1 MHLSHATS
9 SSCTNYAKITLVIPV
24 LSDLETWR
32 QSYISLT
39 TKVAIDDKLEEFER
53 AWELLRGESRCRGGG
68 GDKEYQVK
76 DYAVTFSGFYIRFS
90 WKDFVKFD
98 RENKDIVH
106 VMINLVRDIPFPIL
120 VNHSNNSIF
129 WNCFAP
135 SYSFACQPI
144 VIIFCILLYHVQC
157 RWSFSRRVHCM
168 KQTWNYN
175 VLTTYP
181 NRE

>member
-53 AWELLRGESRCRGGG
+53 AWELLRGESRCGGG
-68 GDKEYQVK
+68 GGGRGDKEYQVK
-76 DYAVTFSGFYIRFS
+76 DYVVTFSGFYIRFS

-98 RENKDIVH
+98 RHCSRND
-106 VMINLVRDIPFPIL
+106 NFRA
-120 VNHSNNSIF
+120 
-129 WNCFAP
+129 W
-135 SYSFACQPI
+135 YSFPNFSQSQQQFDFLKLFRAKLFFHMPTNRNH
-144 VIIFCILLYHVQC
+144 ILHSFVSCAVSMEFFSSRTLYE
-157 RWSFSRRVHCM
+157 
-168 KQTWNYN
+168 TD
-175 VLTTYP
+175 
-181 NRE
+181 